1 MDIKRILTTV
11 LGLPAVIAILVFG
24 NTLVIDI
31 FFGVVAVISIKE
43 FYDAF
48 EKGKTAKPIRWIGY
62 LISASIAVLR
72 MFHLESSLVT
82 PDTEMIN
89 MMFALIVFA
98 LFVVFFHVL
107 NSGMKRNVMDSAVT
121 IFGIIY
127 IPVLLIFLPMLRAS
141 KNGLFVIWYVI
152 ICGWAT
158 DIFAY
163 LVGKFFGEK
172 KHKFSRISP
181 NKSIEGC
188 IAGAVRSND
197 NIINLYCY
205 MQYIFIYKYIIY
217 IYYNYFISIKCNW
230 ASRRFCCI

>member
-11 LGLPAVIAILVFG
+11 LGLPAVIAILIFG
-24 NTLVIDI
+24 NTIVIDI
-31 FFGVVAVISIKE
+31 FFGIIAFISIKE

-48 EKGKTAKPIRWIGY
+48 EKGKTARPIRWIGY
-62 LISASIAVLR
+62 LISISIAVLR
-72 MFHLESSLVT
+72 MFHLESSLVP

-127 IPVLLIFLPMLRAS
+127 VPVLLMFLPMLRAS
-141 KNGLFVIWYVI
+141 KNGIFIVWYVI

-163 LVGKFFGEK
+163 LAGKFFGEK
-172 KHKFSRISP
+172 KHKFSKISP

-197 NIINLYCY
+197 SGINLYCY
-205 MQYIFIYKYIIY
+205 M
-217 IYYNYFISIKCNW
+217 
-230 ASRRFCCI
+230 